1 MTEVCCCCMDHPATL
16 QIFPCTHKVICGTCF
31 TQFLQEK
38 STYNKCPLC
47 RTSIEEYRATDSNFT
62 FHVSDIADEMED
74 DEEMDEEYLP
84 SLSEEEDL
92 EPLTLEEAEQ
102 KQWEEM
108 LNFEEEGE
116 EDYVPEGEESDLS
129 DEESDLSDEE
139 SDVSDGAESEQ
150 K

>member
-1 MTEVCCCCMDHPATL
+1 MDHPATL

-84 SLSEEEDL
+84 LSEEEEEDL

-102 KQWEEM
+102 KQLEEM

-129 DEESDLSDEE
+129 DI
-139 SDVSDGAESEQ
+139 SDVSEADSEQ